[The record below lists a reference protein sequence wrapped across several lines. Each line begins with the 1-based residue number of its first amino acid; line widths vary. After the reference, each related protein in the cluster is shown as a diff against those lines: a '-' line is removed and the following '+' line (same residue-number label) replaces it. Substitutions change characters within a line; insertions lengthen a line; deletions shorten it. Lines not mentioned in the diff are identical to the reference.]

1 MFSEAVSTIWAALID
16 MQPRTGGGGGAGQS
30 RDEVIASVVRDLTPK
45 IPPPEDYM
53 NIKKALTQGGTVAP
67 SPTAVVLMQELERWN
82 RLVAFMAGSLVDL
95 SRALVGEI
103 GMSESLEELGTA
115 LFNGT
120 IPAPWRTMAPASEK
134 PLGSWMAHFAERH
147 RQYVRW
153 IADGDPLVIWLSGLH
168 IPESYL
174 TALVQVTCRRKGWA
188 LDRSTL
194 FTMTTSI
201 TDAAAVTQRLDD
213 GCYVRGLFLEGAG
226 WDVPRACLRRQDPKV
241 LVVELPIL
249 QVVPIEASRLQLA
262 GTFRTPVYVT
272 QARRNAMGVG
282 LVFEA
287 DLATQEHASRW
298 TLQGVSLSLNVRS

>member
-1 MFSEAVSTIWAALID
+1 
-16 MQPRTGGGGGAGQS
+16 
-30 RDEVIASVVRDLTPK
+30 
-45 IPPPEDYM
+45 M
-53 NIKKALTQGGTVAP
+53 NIKKRLTDGGTVAP
-67 SPTAVVLMQELERWN
+67 SPTSVVLLQELERWN
-82 RLVAFMAGSLVDL
+82 RLVTYQSQSLQDL

-115 LFNGT
+115 LYNGT
-120 IPAPWRTMAPASEK
+120 VPGVWLSMAPATQK
-134 PLGSWMAHFAERH
+134 PLGNWMAHFAARH
-147 RQYVRW
+147 RQYTDW
-153 IADGDPLVIWLSGLH
+153 IGQGDPTVMWLSGLH

-194 FTMTTSI
+194 FTITTKF
-201 TDAAAVTQRLDD
+201 TREEDVPCKPED

-226 WDVPRACLRRQDPKV
+226 WNVERACLRRQDPKV
-241 LVVELPIL
+241 LVVPLPIL

-287 DLATQEHASRW
+287 DLATDEHPSLW
-298 TLQGVSLSLNVRS
+298 VLQGVCLCLNIVD